1 MANNADQRAI
11 IVDNCNLVQVVS
23 KHKSARFEQR
33 RGLTDGY
40 WREVDQLLRGNAV
53 HPRNVS
59 VDFLTSDDFQH
70 VDGMNSSL
78 GRPIMVDDEDVIPV
92 VHGEVIDDVSH

>member
-1 MANNADQRAI
+1 MANNADQRTI

-40 WREVDQLLRGNAV
+40 WREVNQLLCGDAV

-59 VDFLTSDDFQH
+59 VDFLTSDDFQY
-70 VDGMNSSL
+70 VDGMNPSL
-78 GRPIMVDDEDVIPV
+78 GRSIMVDDEDVIPV

>member
-1 MANNADQRAI
+1 MANNTDQGTI
-11 IVDNCNLVQVVS
+11 IVDNCNLVQIVS

-40 WREVDQLLRGNAV
+40 WREVDQLLCGNAV

-70 VDGMNSSL
+70 VDGMNSSW